1 MAATGNPNGGGPCV
15 DDDTGVTYS
24 GVEDAMRGK
33 DGKIVLIPQ
42 FDMTCRTYNG
52 DPDPVTEPND
62 PDPWFGCPYAPGG
75 GNGQNIWYRMPS
87 FAYFQLCS
95 PTDPD
100 CGGRHGAY
108 LSGSSKA
115 ECDTGNGATQ
125 CLVGKFVD
133 ILSTGTVG
141 PGAGGGTGSKA
152 LGVQLI
158 K

>member
-1 MAATGNPNGGGPCV
+1 
-15 DDDTGVTYS
+15 
-24 GVEDAMRGK
+24 MRGK

-42 FDMTCRTYNG
+42 FDLTCRTYNG
-52 DPDPVTEPND
+52 DPDPVTYPGD
-62 PDPWFGCPYAPGG
+62 TSLWQGCPYPPGG
-75 GNGQNIWYRMPS
+75 GSGQNIWYRMPS

-95 PTDPD
+95 ATDPD
-100 CGGRHGAY
+100 CGGRDGAY

-125 CLVGKFVD
+125 CHVGKFVD